1 MKKFLKPLLWSIA
14 GIIVLLLLAA
24 GSGYLWSFRLHQVRT
39 PATDMLLASDAKV
52 GLPVTVSQTLTMPLA
67 EKIKAVEVIPG
78 KGCVASGLPEII
90 RKRYLWDQKEV
101 MISQMLVP
109 LTPGNIPGGTV
120 KILFSN
126 EKIKPQEWTIPPF
139 DAAPLA
145 VTPGAELQLAGAMDV
160 YRRFDYRYLW
170 VGAALACF
178 AIGFYF
184 WMRSRNH
191 RKSAPVPPW
200 QRALEKLERLRFELR
215 QRRVLPEQGF
225 VRLSDVVRDYIEE
238 RFQLP
243 ASRKTTSEFLEALSD
258 NNPLPEEQRPFL
270 NDFLSAADQVKFAKA
285 PPDTLLLNQAIDR
298 AEKLISS
305 TGKPE
310 EEKEVKNV

>member
-1 MKKFLKPLLWSIA
+1 MFTD
-14 GIIVLLLLAA
+14 VLTTVIC
-24 GSGYLWSFRLHQVRT
+24 GSGRLL
-39 PATDMLLASDAKV
+39 PA
-52 GLPVTVSQTLTMPLA
+52 SQSGFTS
-67 EKIKAVEVIPG
+67 
-78 KGCVASGLPEII
+78 GC
-90 RKRYLWDQKEV
+90 
-101 MISQMLVP
+101 
-109 LTPGNIPGGTV
+109 
-120 KILFSN
+120 
-126 EKIKPQEWTIPPF
+126 
-139 DAAPLA
+139 
-145 VTPGAELQLAGAMDV
+145 
-160 YRRFDYRYLW
+160 
-170 VGAALACF
+170 GAATTGNPLRF
-178 AIGFYF
+178 RRG
-184 WMRSRNH
+184 SG
-191 RKSAPVPPW
+191 
-200 QRALEKLERLRFELR
+200 LRFELR